1 MKPTDSHPRVC
12 VIIPAYNESMVIKKV
27 LEEVIKFADI
37 TVVVDDGSSDLTANF
52 ALEYPVILLQHPL
65 NLGQGAALQ
74 TGLDYALSQPIDYIV
89 TFDADGQHSPEQI
102 PQLVDICKRGG
113 YDVVLGSR
121 FLKGGKAE
129 NIPSSRR
136 FALKLAT
143 IFSKWITGLKITDT
157 HNGFRVITK
166 SAAAQIKI
174 THIGMAHASEILSQI
189 SKLDLKYCE
198 APVTIR
204 YSEYSN
210 KKGQSLLNLI
220 NILWDIWTERI
231 Q

>member
-27 LEEVIKFADI
+27 LEEVIPFADI
-37 TVVVDDGSSDLTANF
+37 TVVVDDGSSDLTANL

-74 TGLDYALSQPIDYIV
+74 TGLDYAVSQQVDFIV

-102 PQLVDICKRGG
+102 PKLVDICKRGSF
-113 YDVVLGSR
+113 DVVLGSR

-143 IFSKWITGLKITDT
+143 IFSKWITGLKITYI

-166 SAAAQIKI
+166 SAAAQIRI

-189 SKLDLKYCE
+189 SKLNLKYCE

-204 YSEYSN
+204 YSEYSK
-210 KKGQSLLNLI
+210 KKGQSLSDFNHFS
-220 NILWDIWTERI
+220 WDIWTERI